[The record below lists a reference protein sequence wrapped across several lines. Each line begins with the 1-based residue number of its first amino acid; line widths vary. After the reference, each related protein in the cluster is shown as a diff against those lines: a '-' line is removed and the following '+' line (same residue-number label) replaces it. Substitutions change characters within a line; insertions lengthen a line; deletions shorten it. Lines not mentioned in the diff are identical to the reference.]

1 MVEDL
6 SDSEQEELLRNWW
19 RENWKWIG
27 AGVVLG
33 LGLLGG
39 WQYWQVYKTERA
51 ERAAELHQNLQGAM
65 TRGESD
71 QASRLLDELAKDFP
85 SSAYTQ
91 QGRLMLAKQHADAG
105 KYDEAIALLR
115 TVAND
120 SKDKELAQVAT
131 LRTARLLVQQGK
143 HDDALKLLDVES
155 AGSFTAHV
163 RELRGDALFAKGDA
177 AAARAEYAAALA
189 AADDVRID
197 RATLELK
204 LQEAGGDA
212 SADASTAAAVATKGQ
227 P

>member
-1 MVEDL
+1 MVDDL
-6 SDSEQEELLRNWW
+6 SDREQEELLRNWW
-19 RENWKWIG
+19 HENWKWIA

-39 WQYWQVYKTERA
+39 WQYWQVYKTGRA
-51 ERAAELHQNLQGAM
+51 ERAAKLHHDFQGALS
-65 TRGESD
+65 RGESD
-71 QASRLLDELAKDFP
+71 QASRLLDELAEDFP
-85 SSAYTQ
+85 ASAYTQ
-91 QGRLMLAKQHADAG
+91 QGRLLLAKQHVDAG

-143 HDDALKLLDVES
+143 HDDALQLLDVES
-155 AGSFTAHV
+155 AGSFVGQV

-189 AADDVRID
+189 ATDVQID

-204 LQEAGGDA
+204 LQEVGGDT
-212 SADASTAAAVATKGQ
+212 SAEPSTAAAAATKGQ

>member
-6 SDSEQEELLRNWW
+6 SDQEQEELLRNWW
-19 RENWKWIG
+19 RENWKWIA

-39 WQYWQVYKTERA
+39 WQYWQVYKTQRA
-51 ERAAELHQNLQGAM
+51 ERAAKLYQDFQGAM
-65 TRGESD
+65 SRGEAD
-71 QASRLLDELAKDFP
+71 QAGRLLDDLAKDHA

-91 QGRLMLAKQHADAG
+91 QGRLLLAKQHADAG
-105 KYDEAIALLR
+105 KYDEAIAQLR
-115 TVAND
+115 TVA
-120 SKDKELAQVAT
+120 SETKDKELAQVAR
-131 LRTARLLVQQGK
+131 LRSARLLVQQGK

-155 AGSFTAHV
+155 AGSFTAQV

-177 AAARAEYAAALA
+177 AGARAEYAAALA
-189 AADDVRID
+189 AGDDVQID

-204 LQEAGGDA
+204 LQEVGGDTRAEA
-212 SADASTAAAVATKGQ
+212 SAAATATKGQ